1 MTNIIKIK
9 RTSTP
14 SSTPASLEHGELAIN
29 YSDGKIF
36 YKNSSNQITQFSSGQ
51 KITSSTTAP
60 ASPASGDLW
69 FESDTA
75 KTFIYYD
82 SFWVEIC
89 GALVAASSDG
99 TTTLTTKGDLLSRS
113 SSGLNRLAVGT
124 NGYFLKAN
132 SATATG
138 LEWGA
143 IPTVSILDD
152 VGDVIITSATSGD
165 ILKWNGSN
173 WVNDS
178 ALLAAKAPLASPTFT
193 GTVSGITATMVGL
206 GSVDNTSDTA
216 KPVSTAQ
223 QTALDL
229 KANLASPTFTGTVT
243 IPSGASISGFAPLA
257 SPALTGTPTAPLA
270 VTTTNTTQVATTS
283 FVQQEITALIGGAP
297 TALNTLTEL
306 AAAINNDASY
316 ASTLTT
322 ALALKAPL
330 ASPTFTGTVTIPSG
344 ASISGFAPLASP
356 TFTGTVSG
364 ITATMVGLGNV
375 DNTAD
380 TAKPVST
387 AQQTALNLK
396 ADLASPTLTGTPIA
410 PTAAGG
416 TNTTQ
421 IATTA
426 FVTTAVSGATITSL
440 DDVADVTITS
450 NSSGHFLKWNGTAW
464 VNDAIDLG
472 TDTTGSYV
480 TSLVAGTGV
489 TLAGNS
495 GEGATP
501 TVTVD
506 TTVIQARV
514 ANVTD
519 TEIGYLDGVTSAI
532 QTQIDTKLASSTAG
546 TTYAPL
552 ASPTFTGTVTIPT
565 GASITAPTGLVK
577 GDVGLGNV
585 DNTSDANKP
594 VSTAQQTALD
604 LKANLAS
611 PTFTGTTTLNDAT
624 VSGNLIVSGTTTSI
638 NTETLTV
645 DDNIIILNNNA
656 TGAPSQD
663 AGIEIERGTSTNVQI
678 RWNETTDKWQFTN
691 DGTTYNDLGAGGA
704 TISDTPPASPVTG
717 QLWYESDTGLAYVY
731 YDSFWVEIGGGSAY
745 DTVINTI
752 QAKGDL
758 LAGTASQTLD
768 RLTVGTNNQRLIAN
782 SSATTG
788 LAWANDTTNT
798 VIDTKGDL
806 LVGATADVVAKLP
819 VGTDNQVLVANS
831 SATNG
836 LAWVD
841 QPLSFR
847 NKVINGDMR
856 IAQRGTATITGSGT
870 AQYPVDRWAVYN
882 GTGTVT
888 FVQSTDAPA
897 GFNASIL
904 ATVTVTGSYSTAG
917 YTQVTHKIEGFNCQ
931 DLAYGTASAK
941 PIILSFWVKSS
952 VVGTQ
957 NVSFKNG
964 GNNRVYVATYTV
976 DVANTW
982 EKKIISVVGDTT
994 GTWLVDSGMGLE
1006 VTFNLGMGTQYDA
1019 TAGSWQALA
1028 ARYSTSDAIDFAA
1041 NSGATW
1047 RVTGVQFEANTMA
1060 TPFEQ
1065 RPIGT
1070 ELGLCQ
1076 RYYQRRSGTG
1086 STAYTSLGGFGAFG
1100 STTAA
1105 DFDFVL
1111 PVVMR
1116 VVPHT
1121 LDYHSVSGFIGSTSN
1136 TSYTSTG
1143 LNIQTVTATSSVF
1156 AITLSGMSGTAGVSM
1171 RILVNNSTSGYL
1183 GWSAEL

>member
-113 SSGLNRLAVGT
+113 SGGLARLGVGT

-193 GTVSGITATMVGL
+193 GTVAGITATMVGL

-819 VGTDNQVLVANS
+819 VGTDNQVLVADS
-831 SATNG
+831 TATNG
-836 LAWVD
+836 VSWMTSITKGSHSNIYSNSA
-841 QPLSFR
+841 S
-847 NKVINGDMR
+847 I
-856 IAQRGTATITGSGT
+856 TSATIVSASRTYNNRQYLFSNLTFNMPTNANTDITDWTAPANSSTYKWSYIYIRPSDNKFFLSDTAPAAGLNYRTIGGVVCLYLFPAYTSSIYMLNFQLDSSRYSCEQPYNARSTYRTFETGVQLNYDWGSG
-870 AQYPVDRWAVYN
+870 
-882 GTGTVT
+882 
-888 FVQSTDAPA
+888 
-897 GFNASIL
+897 
-904 ATVTVTGSYSTAG
+904 
-917 YTQVTHKIEGFNCQ
+917 
-931 DLAYGTASAK
+931 
-941 PIILSFWVKSS
+941 
-952 VVGTQ
+952 
-957 NVSFKNG
+957 
-964 GNNRVYVATYTV
+964 NR
-976 DVANTW
+976 
-982 EKKIISVVGDTT
+982 TT
-994 GTWLVDSGMGLE
+994 GTH
-1006 VTFNLGMGTQYDA
+1006 DA
-1019 TAGSWQALA
+1019 TSKIPTSATDLYIGFRNSFGWRADSA
-1028 ARYSTSDAIDFAA
+1028 NTYGYSTSMEVQNKSATWTTVYLDDGFMYCKTPSSGGGYYLRTIGKTSELTLSTNTYNFAA
-1041 NSGATW
+1041 TRMTWSHDACTGDADTGA
-1047 RVTGVQFEANTMA
+1047 
-1060 TPFEQ
+1060 
-1065 RPIGT
+1065 
-1070 ELGLCQ
+1070 
-1076 RYYQRRSGTG
+1076 
-1086 STAYTSLGGFGAFG
+1086 GFW
-1100 STTAA
+1100 
-1105 DFDFVL
+1105 L
-1111 PVVMR
+1111 K
-1116 VVPHT
+1116 
-1121 LDYHSVSGFIGSTSN
+1121 GFNDG
-1136 TSYTSTG
+1136 
-1143 LNIQTVTATSSVF
+1143 NIF
-1156 AITLSGMSGTAGVSM
+1156 
-1171 RILVNNSTSGYL
+1171 
-1183 GWSAEL
+1183 

>member
-1 MTNIIKIK
+1 MPNFYNIIRAKKFSTVSDAALEISPYNSATPNFRIDAGGK
-9 RTSTP
+9 LNWSSGSATADTNLYRTSSSTLKTDGSIQVETNLTVTGNLTLNGGVTLP
-14 SSTPASLEHGELAIN
+14 SSTVAT
-29 YSDGKIF
+29 
-36 YKNSSNQITQFSSGQ
+36 TQSAGNNTTAVATTAFVTTALSGAT
-51 KITSSTTAP
+51 ITS
-60 ASPASGDLW
+60 
-69 FESDTA
+69 
-75 KTFIYYD
+75 
-82 SFWVEIC
+82 
-89 GALVAASSDG
+89 
-99 TTTLTTKGDLLSRS
+99 
-113 SSGLNRLAVGT
+113 
-124 NGYFLKAN
+124 
-132 SATATG
+132 
-138 LEWGA
+138 
-143 IPTVSILDD
+143 LDD
-152 VGDVIITSATSGD
+152 VSDVTITTAANGDL
-165 ILKWNGSN
+165 LKWNGTA
-173 WVNDS
+173 WVNAAGY
-178 ALLAAKAPLASPTFT
+178 ALLASPTFT
-193 GTVSGITATMVGL
+193 GTPTLPSGTIAT
-206 GSVDNTSDTA
+206 T
-216 KPVSTAQ
+216 
-223 QTALDL
+223 QTAANSTTAVATTAFVTTADNL
-229 KANLASPTFTGTVT
+229 KANLVSPTFTGTVT
-243 IPSGASISGFAPLA
+243 IPSGASISGFALLA

-270 VTTTNTTQVATTS
+270 AATTNTTQVATTS

-316 ASTLTT
+316 ATTLTT

-344 ASISGFAPLASP
+344 ASISGFATLASP

-489 TLAGNS
+489 TLTGNS

-532 QTQIDTKLASSTAG
+532 QTQIDSKLASSTAG
-546 TTYAPL
+546 TTYAPI
-552 ASPTFTGTVTIPT
+552 ASPTFTGTVTIPS
-565 GASITAPTGLVK
+565 GASISGFALLASPTFTGAPTLPTGTIATTQAA
-577 GDVGLGNV
+577 NNNTTAIATTAYV
-585 DNTSDANKP
+585 DTADA
-594 VSTAQQTALD
+594 

-611 PTFTGTTTLNDAT
+611 PTFTGTATLNNVV
-624 VSGNLIVSGTTTSI
+624 VSGNLTVSGTTTSI

-645 DDNIIILNNNA
+645 DDNIIILNNNE
-656 TGAPSQD
+656 TGTPSQD

-819 VGTDNQVLVANS
+819 VGTDNQVLVADS
-831 SATNG
+831 TATNG
-836 LAWVD
+836 VSWQSRPFNTAWGV
-841 QPLSFR
+841 
-847 NKVINGDMR
+847 V
-856 IAQRGTATITGSGT
+856 
-870 AQYPVDRWAVYN
+870 
-882 GTGTVT
+882 
-888 FVQSTDAPA
+888 
-897 GFNASIL
+897 
-904 ATVTVTGSYSTAG
+904 G
-917 YTQVTHKIEGFNCQ
+917 YT
-931 DLAYGTASAK
+931 S
-941 PIILSFWVKSS
+941 
-952 VVGTQ
+952 
-957 NVSFKNG
+957 
-964 GNNRVYVATYTV
+964 
-976 DVANTW
+976 
-982 EKKIISVVGDTT
+982 
-994 GTWLVDSGMGLE
+994 
-1006 VTFNLGMGTQYDA
+1006 
-1019 TAGSWQALA
+1019 
-1028 ARYSTSDAIDFAA
+1028 
-1041 NSGATW
+1041 
-1047 RVTGVQFEANTMA
+1047 
-1060 TPFEQ
+1060 
-1065 RPIGT
+1065 
-1070 ELGLCQ
+1070 
-1076 RYYQRRSGTG
+1076 
-1086 STAYTSLGGFGAFG
+1086 
-1100 STTAA
+1100 STTATVNLTTSMVTQFTVSFTA
-1105 DFDFVL
+1105 TANRYYKFTYYEPQVLTSNASAQYIQFFVKNGATGL
-1111 PVVMR
+1111 QQAFLGQ
-1116 VVPHT
+1116 T
-1121 LDYHSVSGFIGSTSN
+1121 ASVSKFNELACIGVN
-1136 TSYTSTG
+1136 TFAAGS
-1143 LNIQTVTATSSVF
+1143 VTLVAQALSS
-1156 AITLSGMSGTAGVSM
+1156 
-1171 RILVNNSTSGYL
+1171 STSGTPCLNRGSTQPAYFL
-1183 GWSAEL
+1183 IEDIGPV